1 MRTKYAAIFVAM
13 LLFTTTIIA
22 QQSDT
27 DKRESFSFG
36 GKLGV
41 NSSNTY
47 ASSGQDFISDSKA
60 GIAFGIF
67 GGIPFGTYIGFQ
79 PELMISQKGFIGSG
93 TLLGNPYLLKR
104 TTTFLEIPFLVQI
117 KPIEFM
123 TILIGPQYSY
133 LMHEKN
139 KFTFGDNSA
148 EQQFEFN
155 KEIARRS
162 ILGFVM
168 GVDINISHIIITGRF
183 GFDVQN
189 NNGDS
194 NSITPRYKN
203 HWIQLGVG
211 YKL

>member
-1 MRTKYAAIFVAM
+1 MRTKYAAILVAM

-22 QQSDT
+22 QHSDT

-36 GKLGV
+36 GKIGI

-47 ASSGQDFISDSKA
+47 ANHGQDFISDSKA

-67 GGIPFGTYIGFQ
+67 GGIPFGKYIGFQ
-79 PELMISQKGFIGSG
+79 PEIIISQKGFIGSG
-93 TLLGNPYLLKR
+93 TLLDNPYQMKR
-104 TTTFLEIPFLVQI
+104 TSTFLDIPIMVQV
-117 KPIEFM
+117 KPIEFL
-123 TILIGPQYSY
+123 TIVIGPQYSY
-133 LMHEKN
+133 LINERN
-139 KFTFGDNSA
+139 KFTFGENSV
-148 EQQFEFN
+148 EQQEEFD
-155 KEIARRS
+155 KENARRN

-168 GVDINISHIIITGRF
+168 GADINISHIIITGRF
-183 GFDVQN
+183 GFDMQN

-203 HWIQLGVG
+203 QWIQLGVG